1 MIVSTT
7 ILSWCTLTMA
17 LVLFRLNLELL
28 LLTVVSISIW
38 KHNAGDILYPDLD
51 YVLQVLLVVTGA
63 VQEGEGVPGGGGSVD
78 K

>member
-1 MIVSTT
+1 MSTT
-7 ILSWCTLTMA
+7 ILSWCTLV
-17 LVLFRLNLELL
+17 LVLVMFRLNLELL